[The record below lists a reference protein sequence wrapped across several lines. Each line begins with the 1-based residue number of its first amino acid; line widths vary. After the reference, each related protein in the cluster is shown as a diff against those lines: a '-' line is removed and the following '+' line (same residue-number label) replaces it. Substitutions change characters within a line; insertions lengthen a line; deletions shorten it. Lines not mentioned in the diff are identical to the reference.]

1 MRACLFYAAI
11 VGLGAIA
18 YASYRPDAD
27 LAAVGPVTFAD
38 VQAIMAHRCQAC
50 HSATPTDTAYKVP
63 PKGIA
68 FDSPEQIRR
77 MAPQIERV
85 VVLTKAMPLAN
96 KTGMLPEERLKI
108 EKWLLETSTEV
119 E

>member
-1 MRACLFYAAI
+1 M
-11 VGLGAIA
+11 VGMGAIA
-18 YASYRPDAD
+18 YASYRPGAD
-27 LAAVGPVTFAD
+27 LAAVGSVTLAD

-50 HSATPTDTAYKVP
+50 HSATPTDAAYKVP

-68 FDSPEQIRR
+68 FDSPDQIQR

-85 VVLTKAMPLAN
+85 VVLTKVMPLAN

-108 EKWLLETSTEV
+108 EKWLSDSKTEV